1 MVIGNSEG
9 VGISKAR
16 IFKEKYEAKLE
27 FLEGL
32 GVQTKK
38 LSLGGGGN
46 GYFLQLHNSVLQL
59 YILPCLFLTD
69 ITPQLFSRLNH
80 PENYVRQSVSELLCR
95 VGRDAPHLIVYPA
108 VVGCSTSLPKY
119 LLNKGKEGEGEN
131 ALFFTFMEI
140 DDRGSCQETNLSSL
154 CDLPL
159 VSLRISSNFNWKCA
173 N

>member
-1 MVIGNSEG
+1 MSRSNKCPYPPPGWSLEILRGRGSQKLKFLKKSMRLNWNFWRG
-9 VGISKAR
+9 WG
-16 IFKEKYEAKLE
+16 FKPKNYPWA
-27 FLEGL
+27 
-32 GVQTKK
+32 
-38 LSLGGGGN
+38 GGY

-131 ALFFTFMEI
+131 TLFFTFMEI
-140 DDRGSCQETNLSSL
+140 DDWGSCQETNLSSL
-154 CDLPL
+154 CDLPW
-159 VSLRISSNFNWKCA
+159 FP
-173 N
+173 